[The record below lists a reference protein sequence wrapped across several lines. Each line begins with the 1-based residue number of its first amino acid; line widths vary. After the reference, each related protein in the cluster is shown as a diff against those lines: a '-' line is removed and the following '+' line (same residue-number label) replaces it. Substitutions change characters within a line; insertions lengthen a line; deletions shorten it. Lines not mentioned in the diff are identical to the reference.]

1 MVKTAVILN
10 DYGFGANAP
19 SQIAI
24 DSALALAKAG
34 VLVLYFCAVG
44 PVDGRLCTHPGVRVV
59 CTGQPPLLT
68 AGAKAALRGLWNAKA
83 ARLLRRALAGL
94 APRETVVHLHLWA
107 KALSP
112 SVLAAAARFGAPVFL
127 TAHEYYTVC
136 PNGGLLHYPK
146 GQICRER
153 PMSPRCVLAGCD
165 RRGPLQ
171 KLWRVARQ
179 VVQNRALGRVGKL
192 TVLAPS
198 LLSRAVLQRHLPG
211 KSIVYLPNFVRALP
225 GARAG
230 IPFEQNRPYLFIGR
244 LEPEKGVELFCRA
257 LATLGLPGIAVGGA
271 PTPAQEARLCERWP
285 GVRFTGALGWE
296 AIAPVLAGCRA
307 LVFPSLWHEGMGLV
321 PFEVQKNYAMPCIVA
336 DQSAPRQLVRQGETG
351 LLFPTGDLEGLK
363 SALQA
368 MEDDALVAAMRRNIA
383 ARDFGDYEQ
392 ARHTS
397 ALLRLYQSAAE
408 GEAGHACD

>member
-1 MVKTAVILN
+1 MVKTAVILS
-10 DYGFGANAP
+10 DYGHGANAP

-34 VLVLYFCAVG
+34 VLVLYLCAVG
-44 PVDGRLCTHPGVRVV
+44 PVDERLWACPGVRVV
-59 CTGQPPLLT
+59 CTGQQDLAQ

-83 ARLLRRALAGL
+83 SRLLWRELAGL
-94 APRETVVHLHLWA
+94 APGETVVHLHLWA

-112 SVLAAAARFGAPVFL
+112 SVLAVVARFGAPVFL

-136 PNGGLLHYPK
+136 PNGGLLHYST
-146 GQICRER
+146 GQICRAR
-153 PMSPRCVLAGCD
+153 PLSPRCVLAGCD

-179 VVQNRALGRVGKL
+179 LVQNRALGRMGSL
-192 TVLAPS
+192 TILAPS
-198 LLSRAVLQRHLPG
+198 RLSQEVLQRHLPG
-211 KSIVYLPNFVRALP
+211 KTVLYLPNFVRALP
-225 GARAG
+225 GARTD

-257 LATLGLPGIAVGGA
+257 LAALGLPGIAVGGA
-271 PTPAQEARLCERWP
+271 PTPAEEARLRRCWP
-285 GVRFTGALGWE
+285 GVRFTGALGWQE
-296 AIAPVLAGCRA
+296 IAPLLAGCRA

-336 DQSAPRQLVRQGETG
+336 DQSAPRQLVRPGETG
-351 LLFPTGDLEGLK
+351 LLFPTGDLEGLQD
-363 SALQA
+363 ALRQ
-368 MEDDALVAAMRRNIA
+368 MESDALVAAMRRNIA
-383 ARDFGDYEQ
+383 VQDFGEYEQ

-397 ALLRLYQSAAE
+397 ALLRLYQSAVE
-408 GEAGHACD
+408 GEAPWLS